1 MDNQN
6 IPDINQEDRTQ
17 QDATG
22 NMYSYRDDNQN
33 VKETGAIRRSL
44 GDNNPNADFPQNN
57 FGSDNVQNY
66 NNNGDVGLQYSQ
78 QDNGNSSNESSFW
91 VTYLIFGIFE
101 LVIMIILCIFLEYYI
116 KIYDKDYYKIDGYK
130 LEEIENIYFNY
141 ELLRDMNIMVFIGF
155 GMMHSILRRSS
166 WTSISINT
174 LLTAFSI
181 QFALLFNYLWHNGFK
196 EIWKEEYLD
205 FVYLMKAI
213 FMSCP
218 ILISL
223 GCVIGRLSFMQYLIM
238 AIMETIL
245 SCLNYQLCE
254 RKLESID
261 VGGAMYIHTFG
272 AIFGISISMVLFCS
286 KKVKGEIQKYNQMNK
301 SSYFSN
307 LTTFLG
313 IIFLF
318 CFFPSFNSSLAS
330 SDKDIETLNNTNI
343 PIANITIINLTITN
357 EIEFQKQ
364 RGRINTYFS
373 LIGSVI
379 GSFITSGLFNKG
391 RFIFEEIYFGCLSGG
406 IIISGCCTVCF
417 DYGAAMIIGT
427 LGSMIIVIF
436 LSKIKPFFIKSGFKD
451 TFNVV
456 VIHGFS
462 GILGALITPM
472 FIGDFKRR
480 FYIKD
485 IGPPVYKYIYI
496 FRDDTREYY
505 TQAGIQIGAL
515 FITLGVSFVGGIA
528 TGYLMKIS
536 TCGKINQYFT
546 DIEFFKEEE
555 ENIFDYVESN
565 TLISVDIN
573 NPSLFPKKMVFPS
586 SDQKKEK
593 ISEVG
598 GNQPSYYN

>member
-6 IPDINQEDRTQ
+6 IPDINEDDRTQ

-33 VKETGAIRRSL
+33 VKETGAMRRSL
-44 GDNNPNADFPQNN
+44 GDNNPNANFPQNN

-78 QDNGNSSNESSFW
+78 QDNNDSKNESSFW
-91 VTYLIFGIFE
+91 VTYLIFGCIE
-101 LVIMIILCIFLEYYI
+101 AVLITILSFFLENQILLYDDEYS
-116 KIYDKDYYKIDGYK
+116 KSGYDKEI
-130 LEEIENIYFNY
+130 IENIYFNY

-155 GMMHSILRRSS
+155 GMMNSILRRSS
-166 WTSISINT
+166 WTSISINI
-174 LLTAFSI
+174 LLIAFSI
-181 QFALLFNYLWHNGFK
+181 QIALLFNYLWHDGFK
-196 EIWKEEYLD
+196 EIWDKEYLD

-213 FMSCP
+213 FISTP
-218 ILISL
+218 TLISL

-238 AIMETIL
+238 SIMETIL
-245 SCLNYQLCE
+245 CSLNYQLCE

-286 KKVKGEIQKYNQMNK
+286 KKVKSEIQKYNQMNI

-307 LTTFLG
+307 LTTFHG
-313 IIFLF
+313 IIFVF
-318 CFFPSFNSSLAS
+318 CFFPSFNSALAS
-330 SDKDIETLNNTNI
+330 SDKDIETLSTLNST
-343 PIANITIINLTITN
+343 ANITIYN

-379 GSFITSGLFNKG
+379 ASFITSGLFNKG
-391 RFIFEEIYFGCLSGG
+391 RFIFEQIFFGSLSGG

-427 LGSMIIVIF
+427 IGSVIIITF

-451 TFNVV
+451 IFNVS
-456 VIHGFS
+456 VIHGLS
-462 GILGALITPM
+462 GILGALVTPM
-472 FIGDFKRR
+472 FISDFERR
-480 FYIKD
+480 FFKNNEEK
-485 IGPPVYKYIYI
+485 YKERFKYI
-496 FRDDTREYY
+496 FRDETRSNL
-505 TQAGIQIGAL
+505 TQAGIQVGAL

-555 ENIFDYVESN
+555 DNIFDYVESN
-565 TLISVDIN
+565 TLVNVDIN
-573 NPSLFPKKMVFPS
+573 NPSLFPKKMIFSS

-593 ISEVG
+593 ISEIG

>member
-6 IPDINQEDRTQ
+6 LPDINQEDGTQ

-66 NNNGDVGLQYSQ
+66 NYNGDVGLQYSQ
-78 QDNGNSSNESSFW
+78 QDNDNLIPESSFW
-91 VTYLIFGIFE
+91 VTYLIFGCIE
-101 LVIMIILCIFLEYYI
+101 AVIIVILGFFLEQ
-116 KIYDKDYYKIDGYK
+116 KINIYNNEYLKENAFD
-130 LEEIENIYFNY
+130 EEIINNIYFNY
-141 ELLRDMNIMVFIGF
+141 ALLRDMNIMVFIGF

-181 QFALLFNYLWHNGFK
+181 QFALIFNYIWHNGFK
-196 EIWKEEYLD
+196 EIWEDEFLD
-205 FVYLMKAI
+205 FVNLMKAI
-213 FMSCP
+213 FMSSP
-218 ILISL
+218 ALISL
-223 GCVIGRLSFMQYLIM
+223 GCVMGRLSLMQYLIM
-238 AIMETIL
+238 AIFETIL

-261 VGGAMYIHTFG
+261 TGGAMYIHTFG
-272 AIFGISISMVLFCS
+272 AIFGISVSMVLFCS

-318 CFFPSFNSSLAS
+318 CFFPSFNSALAS
-330 SDKDIETLNNTNI
+330 SDKSVGTLKSLESADLSKLTNLNINNT
-343 PIANITIINLTITN
+343 IIFND
-357 EIEFQKQ
+357 IEFQKQ

-373 LIGSVI
+373 LIGAIIS
-379 GSFITSGLFNKG
+379 SFITSGLFNKG
-391 RFIFEEIYFGCLSGG
+391 RFIFEEVFFGCLTGG

-417 DYGAAMIIGT
+417 YYGAAMIIGT
-427 LGSMIIVIF
+427 LGAMIIIIF

-456 VIHGFS
+456 VIHGLS

-472 FIGDFKRR
+472 FIGSFELQ
-480 FYIKD
+480 YKD
-485 IGPPVYKYIYI
+485 KKEKYIFI
-496 FRDDTREYY
+496 FRDAEREVS
-505 TQAGIQIGAL
+505 TQAGVQVGAL
-515 FITLGVSFVGGIA
+515 FITLGISFIGGIA

-555 ENIFDYVESN
+555 NNIFDYFESN
-565 TLISVDIN
+565 TLINVDIN
-573 NPSLFPKKMVFPS
+573 NPSLFPKKMIFPS
-586 SDQKKEK
+586 TDQKKDR
-593 ISEVG
+593 ISEIG

>member
-1 MDNQN
+1 MENQN
-6 IPDINQEDRTQ
+6 IPGINIEDRTQ

-57 FGSDNVQNY
+57 FGSDNAQNY

-78 QDNGNSSNESSFW
+78 QDNDNSNTESSFW

-101 LVIMIILCIFLEYYI
+101 VVIIMILCFFFEYYI
-116 KIYDKDYYKIDGYK
+116 KMYSEDSKYNKDNNFTD
-130 LEEIENIYFNY
+130 EEVENIYFNY

-155 GMMHSILRRSS
+155 GMMHGILRRSS

-174 LLTAFSI
+174 LLVAFSI

-196 EIWKEEYLD
+196 EIWVVEYLD
-205 FVYLMKAI
+205 YVCLMKAI
-213 FMSCP
+213 FMSSP
-218 ILISL
+218 TLISM

-238 AIMETIL
+238 AILETIL
-245 SCLNYQLCE
+245 CCLNYQLCE

-261 VGGAMYIHTFG
+261 VGGAMYIHIFG

-286 KKVKGEIQKYNQMNK
+286 KKVRSEIQKYNQMNK

-307 LTTFLG
+307 LTTFIG
-313 IIFLF
+313 IIFIF
-318 CFFPSFNSSLAS
+318 CFFPSFNSALAS
-330 SDKDIETLNNTNI
+330 SDKDIDTLDARKAIIGNYT
-343 PIANITIINLTITN
+343 TIMN
-357 EIEFQKQ
+357 EIEFQKH

-373 LIGSVI
+373 LIGSAI
-379 GSFITSGLFNKG
+379 GSFIASGLFNKG
-391 RFIFEEIYFGCLSGG
+391 RFIFEEIFFGCLSGG

-417 DYGAAMIIGT
+417 YYGAAMIIGT
-427 LGSMIIVIF
+427 FGSVIIIAF
-436 LSKIKPFFIKSGFKD
+436 LSKIKPFFIKSGFKEA
-451 TFNVV
+451 FNIVV
-456 VIHGFS
+456 VHGLS
-462 GILGALITPM
+462 GILGALITPI
-472 FIGDFKRR
+472 FISDFERQ
-480 FYIKD
+480 YEENNQ
-485 IGPPVYKYIYI
+485 KYIFI
-496 FRDDTREYY
+496 FYDCTRGAYV
-505 TQAGIQIGAL
+505 QAGIQIGAL

-555 ENIFDYVESN
+555 NNIFDYVETN
-565 TLISVDIN
+565 TLITVDIN
-573 NPSLFPKKMVFPS
+573 NPSLFPKKMIFPS

-593 ISEVG
+593 ISEIG

>member
-1 MDNQN
+1 MYNQN

-17 QDATG
+17 QDGDG

-44 GDNNPNADFPQNN
+44 GDNNPNAGFPQNN

-66 NNNGDVGLQYSQ
+66 NNNGGVGLQYSQ
-78 QDNGNSSNESSFW
+78 QDINNSSIETTSSFW

-101 LVIMIILCIFLEYYI
+101 IVIIIILCFFLELQI
-116 KIYDKDYYKIDGYK
+116 KLYDNSYSENYDFKD
-130 LEEIENIYFNY
+130 EEIENIYFNY

-166 WTSISINT
+166 WTSISFNI

-196 EIWKEEYLD
+196 EKWEKEYLD

-213 FMSCP
+213 FMSSP
-218 ILISL
+218 TLISL
-223 GCVIGRLSFMQYLIM
+223 GCVIGRLSLMQYLIM

-286 KKVKGEIQKYNQMNK
+286 KKVKSELQKYNQMNK

-318 CFFPSFNSSLAS
+318 SFFPSFNSALSS
-330 SDKDIETLNNTNI
+330 SDKDIEVLSNLNITTNI
-343 PIANITIINLTITN
+343 TANITMPK

-373 LIGSVI
+373 LIGSIV

-391 RFIFEEIYFGCLSGG
+391 RFIIEEILYGCLSGG

-417 DYGAAMIIGT
+417 YHSVAMIIGT
-427 LGSMIIVIF
+427 LWSVIIVIF
-436 LSKIKPFFIKSGFKD
+436 LSKVKPFFIKSGFKD
-451 TFNVV
+451 TFNVAL
-456 VIHGFS
+456 IHGFS

-472 FIGDFKRR
+472 FIGGFEIQFKKTYGDNWKDR
-480 FYIKD
+480 FK
-485 IGPPVYKYIYI
+485 YI

-505 TQAGIQIGAL
+505 TQAGIQVGAL

-555 ENIFDYVESN
+555 NNIFDYVESN

-593 ISEVG
+593 ISEIG

>member
-33 VKETGAIRRSL
+33 VQETRAIRRSL

-57 FGSDNVQNY
+57 FGSGNIQNY
-66 NNNGDVGLQYSQ
+66 NNNADVGLQYSQ
-78 QDNGNSSNESSFW
+78 QDNDNSNTESSFW
-91 VTYLIFGIFE
+91 ITYLIFGILE
-101 LVIMIILCIFLEYYI
+101 IVIIIILSVFLHNYI
-116 KIYDKDYYKIDGYK
+116 ILYDDNYFDSKKNYFK
-130 LEEIENIYFNY
+130 ETTIENIYFNY
-141 ELLRDMNIMVFIGF
+141 ELLRDMNIMIFIGF
-155 GMMHSILRRSS
+155 GMMHSIMRRSS
-166 WTSISINT
+166 WTSISVNT

-196 EIWKEEYLD
+196 EKWVEEYLD

-213 FMSCP
+213 FMSTP
-218 ILISL
+218 TLISL
-223 GCVIGRLSFMQYLIM
+223 GCVIGRLSIMQYLIM
-238 AIMETIL
+238 AILETVL
-245 SCLNYQLCE
+245 CTLNYQLCE

-286 KKVKGEIQKYNQMNK
+286 KKVKSEIQKYNQMNK

-318 CFFPSFNSSLAS
+318 CFFPSFNSALAS
-330 SDKDIETLNNTNI
+330 SDKSIETLEILKNATVNT
-343 PIANITIINLTITN
+343 TIEN

-379 GSFITSGLFNKG
+379 ASFITSGLFNKG
-391 RFIFEEIYFGCLSGG
+391 RFIFEEIFYGSLSGG

-417 DYGAAMIIGT
+417 YYGAALIIGT
-427 LGSMIIVIF
+427 LGAVIITTF

-456 VIHGFS
+456 VIHGLS
-462 GILGALITPM
+462 GILGALVTPM
-472 FIGDFKRR
+472 FIADFGRLFGDN
-480 FYIKD
+480 KD
-485 IGPPVYKYIYI
+485 DNNEAEEYKFI
-496 FRDDTREYY
+496 FRDDNRSSNI
-505 TQAGIQIGAL
+505 QAGIQVASL

-555 ENIFDYVESN
+555 NNIFDYVESN
-565 TLISVDIN
+565 TLVNVDIN
-573 NPSLFPKKMVFPS
+573 NPSLFPKKMIFSS
-586 SDQKKEK
+586 SDPKKEK
-593 ISEVG
+593 ISEIG

>member
-1 MDNQN
+1 MYNQN

-17 QDATG
+17 QDGDG

-57 FGSDNVQNY
+57 FGSDNAQNY
-66 NNNGDVGLQYSQ
+66 NNNGGVGLQYSQ
-78 QDNGNSSNESSFW
+78 QDINNSSIESTSFFW

-101 LVIMIILCIFLEYYI
+101 VVIIIILCFFLEFKI
-116 KIYDKDYYKIDGYK
+116 KPYDKQY
-130 LEEIENIYFNY
+130 LEYGFDEEIIENISFNY

-166 WTSISINT
+166 WTSISINI

-196 EIWKEEYLD
+196 EIWEVEYLD
-205 FVYLMKAI
+205 FVNLMKAI
-213 FMSCP
+213 FMSSP
-218 ILISL
+218 TLISL
-223 GCVIGRLSFMQYLIM
+223 GCVIGRLSLMQYLIM

-286 KKVKGEIQKYNQMNK
+286 KKVKSELQKYNQMNK

-318 CFFPSFNSSLAS
+318 CFFPSFNSALSS
-330 SDKDIETLNNTNI
+330 SDKDIDTLSILNLSITNI
-343 PIANITIINLTITN
+343 TNITMPK

-373 LIGSVI
+373 LIGSIV

-391 RFIFEEIYFGCLSGG
+391 RFIIEEILYGCLSGG

-417 DYGAAMIIGT
+417 YHSVAMIIGT
-427 LGSMIIVIF
+427 LGSVIIVIF
-436 LSKIKPFFIKSGFKD
+436 LSKVKPFFIKSGFKD
-451 TFNVV
+451 TFNVTL
-456 VIHGFS
+456 IHGFS
-462 GILGALITPM
+462 GILGSLIIPM
-472 FIGDFKRR
+472 FIGGFDRQFYNKTIKETEDLRFK
-480 FYIKD
+480 
-485 IGPPVYKYIYI
+485 YI
-496 FRDDTREYY
+496 FRDDTRKYY
-505 TQAGIQIGAL
+505 TQAGIQVGAL

-555 ENIFDYVESN
+555 NNIFDYVESN

-593 ISEVG
+593 ISEIG

>member
-6 IPDINQEDRTQ
+6 IPDINEDDRTQ

-33 VKETGAIRRSL
+33 VKETGAMRRSL
-44 GDNNPNADFPQNN
+44 GDNNPNANFPQNN

-78 QDNGNSSNESSFW
+78 QDNNDSKNESSFW
-91 VTYLIFGIFE
+91 VTYLIFGCIE
-101 LVIMIILCIFLEYYI
+101 AVLITILSFFLENQILLYDDEYS
-116 KIYDKDYYKIDGYK
+116 KSGYDKEI
-130 LEEIENIYFNY
+130 IENIYFNY

-155 GMMHSILRRSS
+155 GMMNSILRRSS
-166 WTSISINT
+166 WTSISINI
-174 LLTAFSI
+174 LLIAFSI
-181 QFALLFNYLWHNGFK
+181 QIALLFNYLWHDGFK
-196 EIWKEEYLD
+196 EIWDKEYLD

-213 FMSCP
+213 FISTP
-218 ILISL
+218 TLISL

-238 AIMETIL
+238 SIMETIL
-245 SCLNYQLCE
+245 CSLNYQLCE

-286 KKVKGEIQKYNQMNK
+286 KKVKSEIQKYNQMNK

-318 CFFPSFNSSLAS
+318 CFFPSFNSALAS
-330 SDKDIETLNNTNI
+330 SDKDIETLSTLNST
-343 PIANITIINLTITN
+343 ANITIYN

-379 GSFITSGLFNKG
+379 ASFITSGLFNKG
-391 RFIFEEIYFGCLSGG
+391 RFIFEQIFFGSLSGG

-427 LGSMIIVIF
+427 IGSVIIITF

-451 TFNVV
+451 IFNVS
-456 VIHGFS
+456 VIHGLS
-462 GILGALITPM
+462 GILGALVTPM
-472 FIGDFKRR
+472 FISDFERR
-480 FYIKD
+480 FFKNNEEK
-485 IGPPVYKYIYI
+485 YKERFKYI
-496 FRDDTREYY
+496 FRDETRSNL
-505 TQAGIQIGAL
+505 TQAGIQVGAL

-555 ENIFDYVESN
+555 DNIFDYVESN
-565 TLISVDIN
+565 TLVNVDIN
-573 NPSLFPKKMVFPS
+573 NPSLFPKKMIFSS

-593 ISEVG
+593 ISEIG